1 MGSPLGL
8 LPTVLAPVSLF
19 WQVDGAAFRSL
30 VYFAAVYGV
39 TLAVAVWIFR
49 DARERGFRYPAL
61 WGVGTVLFTILAVLP
76 YLYLRLR
83 DDRRAAEREA
93 GSDAEK

>member
-1 MGSPLGL
+1 MFPLFFQL
-8 LPTVLAPVSLF
+8 SFPFSLF
-19 WQVDGAAFRSL
+19 WQVDGAALRSL

-39 TLAVAVWIFR
+39 TLAVAVWVFR

-83 DDRRAAEREA
+83 SERRAAEK
-93 GSDAEK
+93 DAESEAAE